1 MAQMGARELIIM
13 VKCPTCG
20 WNMKKRTESELGGFV
35 FGHYYCKD
43 ICPTT
48 ITVKSPTKWM
58 VDTGRWKSEP
68 L

>member
-1 MAQMGARELIIM
+1 M

-20 WNMKKRTESELGGFV
+20 WNMQKRTESELGGFV

-43 ICPTT
+43 MCPTT
-48 ITVKSPTKWM
+48 IAVKSPTKWM